1 MPHLQAQRGRLGS
14 SEEARQELDLVSILC
29 VVLQVVPVVAEAELG
44 TGTSNLRER
53 RPETA
58 GVFVENFAGGDVEIL
73 VSQDPLAA
81 APGHG
86 TRERRGEVGRGGIDT
101 PLPELHVGF
110 LDRRVEYAGGELGIG
125 QQPVVG

>member
-1 MPHLQAQRGRLGS
+1 MR
-14 SEEARQELDLVSILC
+14 
-29 VVLQVVPVVAEAELG
+29 VVPVVAEAELG
-44 TGTSNLRER
+44 AGTSDFRER
-53 RPETA
+53 RTESA
-58 GVFVENFAGGDVEIL
+58 SVFIQCAARIKSEVVGAIDR
-73 VSQDPLAA
+73 LAA

-86 TRERRGEVGRGGIDT
+86 TRERRVEVGRGGIDT